1 MDFMGKLL
9 LLLSA
14 SPWLAAQDPNAQI
27 PAPAGTAVFRAG
39 VAMVR
44 VDAQVINGRQVVAG
58 LDRDSFRVLD
68 EGAEQPIEYFAR
80 DSEPLSLLLLLDVSG
95 SIRRRLQEMAAAA
108 RKALDALG
116 EADRVAVMFFGRT
129 TKVAQE
135 LTKDRVAAAKAIAEA
150 LTEKSVGSG
159 TLINPALLDAAR
171 YLGAEGLDRVG
182 RRAIVILTDN
192 QGLNYQTPDQMVL
205 EALYSADAVLNAIV
219 TPDARPPDTP
229 PPGVKLNPDFSP
241 SDVFRIARDTG
252 GEVLRAERAGETF
265 REMLERIRLR
275 YSLHYRAPDAAVPGT
290 VRRIQVELSPAARK
304 RYPKAEVR
312 ARAGYLIPK

>member
-9 LLLSA
+9 FLLLA
-14 SPWLAAQDPNAQI
+14 SPWLIAQDPNAQQ
-27 PAPAGTAVFRAG
+27 PTSTGTAVFRAG

-58 LDRDSFRVLD
+58 LDRGDFHVLD
-68 EGAEQPIEYFAR
+68 EGVQQPIEYFGR
-80 DSEPLSLLLLLDVSG
+80 DSEPLSLVLLLDVSG
-95 SIRRRLQEMAAAA
+95 SMRRRLEEMASVA
-108 RKALDALG
+108 RKALGALG

-129 TKVAQE
+129 TKIAQE
-135 LTKDRVAAAKAIAEA
+135 LTKDREAAAAAIAKA
-150 LTEKSVGSG
+150 PAEKSVGSG
-159 TLINPALLDAAR
+159 TAINPALLDAAR

-182 RRAIVILTDN
+182 RRAVVILTDN
-192 QGLNYQTPDQMVL
+192 EGLNYQTPDQMVL

-219 TPDARPPDTP
+219 TPNARPPEMP
-229 PPGVKLNPDFSP
+229 RPGTTVNPDFSP

-275 YSLHYRAPDAAVPGT
+275 YSMHYRAPEAAAPGT

-312 ARAGYLIPK
+312 ARAGYVIPK